1 MDDTSNFQNEIG
13 AARRPFIVRYAP
25 EKRNMPCLQLFTAV
39 PAVYVALPDLAAAAG
54 AQQVDHRLALQL
66 PEPGLETIDLLH
78 LFQQPVGVR
87 GGAGV
92 GGVQQ
97 LAQLPE
103 TGVDLRME
111 VCDLQLPLGGV
122 RQLFGSQTHG
132 ADSVPKQFLRFG
144 TIWTLLAAQ
153 GRCIQVSG
161 TYFA

>member
-1 MDDTSNFQNEIG
+1 
-13 AARRPFIVRYAP
+13 
-25 EKRNMPCLQLFTAV
+25 MPCLQLFTAV

-54 AQQVDHRLALQL
+54 TQQMDHRFALQL
-66 PEPGLETIDLLH
+66 PEPGLETVDLLH

-103 TGVDLRME
+103 TGVDLRVE

-122 RQLFGSQTHG
+122 RQLLAPRPTVQTVSRSSSS
-132 ADSVPKQFLRFG
+132 A
-144 TIWTLLAAQ
+144 LARYA
-153 GRCIQVSG
+153 S
-161 TYFA
+161 